1 MKNRNAVQQ
10 HMRLQRQSTAALD
23 VPRTMRPH
31 RNPFLLRM
39 DPGYVVPI
47 AAAGLHRE
55 DAVTAGRLNVSIE
68 MDETAEVLLNPV
80 MVRVTAYLVPW
91 LAFERF
97 AGRDEFEASY
107 SKQPVREGDDIVPF
121 IETMPRGVEGDWPV
135 MDALGLHA
143 ASDQQVSSMYVE
155 AYNAIINYRNK
166 NVSLDLPERE
176 RLDSSLA
183 KAIRERGR
191 HRNIVPSFDE
201 AAMEGVVDID
211 VVSGGFRPLKGLG
224 SYEFDSPI
232 TADPN
237 MQVRETDGYNRHYD
251 YYQDGSAG
259 HSVILKTNQYGNPQ
273 VGVDFGE
280 AEMRFSLAAI
290 ERAKK
295 MRLFAQLRKRYAG
308 LDDDAVIAKLMDGI
322 RLPDKMFEQP
332 IELGS
337 RLAGFGFSKRFAT
350 DAVNLDQAAVSG
362 AAMLSMQV
370 ATPRINT
377 GGVLMFVA
385 EIQPEQIF
393 ERQADPFLTVTDVD
407 TYPQFIRDDGDEQKV
422 DMVFNR
428 EIDTAHTDP
437 GGLFGYTPLNHK
449 WRIEGPRIGTGFFQ
463 SVPQTSFDEDRARIW
478 DTSPADPALGQD
490 WYLCSEIDKGV
501 FAYSNREPFEASG
514 MLELVISG
522 NTVFGRELIE
532 DDDDYEKISDRV
544 PGADEQIQQ
553 D

>member
-1 MKNRNAVQQ
+1 
-10 HMRLQRQSTAALD
+10 
-23 VPRTMRPH
+23 
-31 RNPFLLRM
+31 
-39 DPGYVVPI
+39 
-47 AAAGLHRE
+47 
-55 DAVTAGRLNVSIE
+55 

-80 MVRVTAYLVPW
+80 MLRVTAYLVPW

-107 SKQPVREGDDIVPF
+107 SKKPVREGADVIPF
-121 IETMPRGVEGDWPV
+121 IETMARGVEGDWPV

-143 ASDQQVSSMYVE
+143 ASDQDVSSMYIE

-166 NVSLDLPERE
+166 NVSLDLPERD
-176 RLDSSLA
+176 RLDPSLA

-201 AAMEGVVDID
+201 AAMEGVVGID
-211 VVSGGFRPLKGLG
+211 VLNADAVPVVGIGPYQESGVGDF
-224 SYEFDSPI
+224 PI
-232 TADPN
+232 DANPSFN
-237 MQVRETDGYNRHYD
+237 WRQS
-251 YYQDGSAG
+251 DGSIEHWDKFFTTDDSLLDRSFDIRADENG
-259 HSVILKTNQYGNPQ
+259 FPMVFAKMDG
-273 VGVDFGE
+273 
-280 AEMRFSLAAI
+280 AEMQFSLASI
-290 ERAKK
+290 DRAKK
-295 MRLFAQLRKRYAG
+295 MRLFAQLRKRYSG
-308 LDDDAVIAKLMDGI
+308 LDDDAIIAKLMDGI
-322 RLPDKMFEQP
+322 RMPDQMFEQP

-362 AAMLSMQV
+362 AAMLSMQI
-370 ATPRINT
+370 ATPRVNP

-407 TYPQFIRDDGDEQKV
+407 QYPQFIRDDGDEQKV
-422 DMVFNR
+422 DLVKNW

-437 GGLFGYTPLNHK
+437 DGLFGYTPLNHK

-478 DTSPADPALGQD
+478 DTSPADPALGED

-514 MLELVISG
+514 MLELAISG

-532 DDDDYEKISDRV
+532 GADDYEKINERI
-544 PGADEQIQQ
+544 PGREDQIEQEA
-553 D
+553 